1 LGRNGLREYWDGF
14 KNPAI
19 LAASAE
25 RANLIRE
32 DAYGMTGRQAAVE
45 LTLKDGRKLRREQP
59 EPKGEPN
66 NPMTDAELRDKFTG
80 LVKMVRMNE
89 NLGAGLSDLLM
100 QLEKQDSIADI
111 LRSLK
116 AQDETPVLQ
125 EA

>member
-1 LGRNGLREYWDGF
+1 
-14 KNPAI
+14 
-19 LAASAE
+19 
-25 RANLIRE
+25 
-32 DAYGMTGRQAAVE
+32 
-45 LTLKDGRKLRREQP
+45 
-59 EPKGEPN
+59 
-66 NPMTDAELRDKFTG
+66 
-80 LVKMVRMNE
+80 MVRMNE